1 VSRVDLHI
9 HSTASDGALSPGEVV
24 GESVRRGLSVIALTD
39 HDTVNGVAPALAAAE
54 TFPGLR
60 VVPGVELSTD
70 VAQGEVHILGYF
82 IDCSDG
88 ELLARL
94 ERMRNS
100 RRERAQAMIAR
111 LEDLGVNIDWSRVQ
125 EIAGEGSVGRPHLAQ
140 AMVEGGYVGSLKEA
154 FNSYIGRGGPAYVER
169 RKLTP
174 AAAVELILRVRGLPV
189 LAHPLTVADPE
200 TLVIEL
206 KSAGLIGI
214 EAYYKDY
221 SAADIGKLLS
231 LAESHQLAVTGGSD
245 YHGLDTESE
254 AGIGSVEVPLSAAEH
269 LMALAPS
276 PLPG

>member
-1 VSRVDLHI
+1 MSRVDLHI
-9 HSTASDGALSPGEVV
+9 HSTASDGALSPEEVV

-54 TFPGLR
+54 AFPGLR

-82 IDCSDG
+82 IDYSDV

-100 RRERAQAMIAR
+100 RRERAQEMIAR
-111 LEDLGVNIDWSRVQ
+111 LGDLGVNIDWSRVQ

-206 KSAGLIGI
+206 KAAGLIGI

-221 SAADIGKLLS
+221 SAADVGKLLR

>member
-9 HSTASDGALSPGEVV
+9 HSTASDGALSPEEVV

-54 TFPGLR
+54 AFPGLR

-82 IDCSDG
+82 IDYSDW

-100 RRERAQAMIAR
+100 RRERAQEMIAR
-111 LEDLGVNIDWSRVQ
+111 LRDLGVNIDWSRVQ
-125 EIAGEGSVGRPHLAQ
+125 EIAGGGSVGRPHLAQ
-140 AMVEGGYVGSLKEA
+140 VMVEGGYVGSLKEA

-206 KSAGLIGI
+206 KAAGLIGI

-231 LAESHQLAVTGGSD
+231 LAESHHLAVTGGSD

-269 LMALAPS
+269 LMALAPT